1 MVLGPLGDK
10 FGARQTLGASL
21 ILSALSM
28 VHICVVKAL
37 CVCVCVLHALNLG
50 NIYTCTFKEYVSH

>member
-37 CVCVCVLHALNLG
+37 CVCVCVCFACIESWKH
-50 NIYTCTFKEYVSH
+50 IYMYI